1 MVQSM
6 NQTALIF
13 ALLRNEAVLT
23 LSSPDEILVH
33 NESGSDQRVD
43 LSAPL
48 GPTCCTGSSGSCPG
62 KGSGSPKNAVRRAPD
77 TALAVIDGC
86 RIHAETCLILTR
98 ESA

>member
-23 LSSPDEILVH
+23 LSSQDEILVH

-43 LSAPL
+43 LSAPPRPYL
-48 GPTCCTGSSGSCPG
+48 LYRVFRVLSWEGIGIPQKCSAPGTRHGPGS
-62 KGSGSPKNAVRRAPD
+62 D
-77 TALAVIDGC
+77 
-86 RIHAETCLILTR
+86 
-98 ESA
+98 